1 MTPLGG
7 FLRLLSEAFQSDLLN
22 CLLEAIHP
30 MTHAATVSVRFA
42 ERVEVD
48 RFVGSVGARVTRV
61 GDETIVTVELGRS
74 GVSAA
79 CSFLMSAF
87 RRSKRAFLPV
97 RKREG
102 NEQ

>member
-7 FLRLLSEAFQSDLLN
+7 FLRLLSEAFQSDVLN

-48 RFVGSVGARVTRV
+48 RFVGARVTRV
-61 GDETIVTVELGRS
+61 DDETVVTAELGRS

-79 CSFLMSAF
+79 CSFLLSAF

-97 RKREG
+97 REREG
-102 NEQ
+102 K

>member
-7 FLRLLSEAFQSDLLN
+7 FLRLLSEAFQSDVLN

-48 RFVGSVGARVTRV
+48 RFVGSVGARVTHV
-61 GDETIVTVELGRS
+61 DDETVVGGIGSKRRFGGVF
-74 GVSAA
+74 VSAE
-79 CSFLMSAF
+79 CVSS
-87 RRSKRAFLPV
+87 
-97 RKREG
+97 
-102 NEQ
+102 

>member
-7 FLRLLSEAFQSDLLN
+7 FLRLLSEAFQSDVLN

-61 GDETIVTVELGRS
+61 DDETVVTAELGRS
-74 GVSAA
+74 GVSA
-79 CSFLMSAF
+79 
-87 RRSKRAFLPV
+87 RV
-97 RKREG
+97 RFC
-102 NEQ
+102 